1 MSSAQPSPELPSEIK
16 SRLDEIVQSEP
27 VVLFMKG
34 SRTAPQ
40 CGFSATVVDILNEH
54 LETYRTVDVLLDN
67 TLREGIKL
75 YSDWPTI
82 PQLYLGGEFVGG
94 ADIIK
99 EMNSSGELKTALG
112 EASKKGPSGSGPAK
126 EAPSITFT
134 ETAARTALDS
144 RDDGDGPYLR
154 LEISPDFEHGLAFDM
169 KGPDDFV
176 VEVGHGLTVIV
187 DPWSAS
193 RANGLSID
201 FVEEGE
207 RAGFKIDNPNPKGGK
222 VAPTDAAAPAM
233 STEPPAFAITPAAM
247 KMFQDAIAEEEGPG
261 PWGIR
266 VLAKRMGATK
276 ADYELDIISGSE
288 KAADAIEIDKDGL
301 IVWVDPFS
309 ARNLDGASIDFV
321 TGDRGSGF
329 KFDNPRLKEGWSD
342 PRADHFEQLLE
353 REINPSIASHG
364 GVVHL
369 CDVQGD
375 TAWVQMG
382 GGCQGCG
389 MAGVTL
395 NQGIVQ
401 RVREVIPSIQHVVD
415 LTDHASGTNPYYAPK
430 S

>member
-1 MSSAQPSPELPSEIK
+1 MSSAQPSKQLPPEIK
-16 SRLDEIVQSEP
+16 ARLDEIVQAEP

-34 SRTAPQ
+34 SRGSPQ
-40 CGFSATVVDILNEH
+40 CGFSATVVDILDEH
-54 LETYRTVDVLLDN
+54 LETYRTVDVLLDP
-67 TLREGIKL
+67 TIREGIKL

-82 PQLYLGGEFVGG
+82 PQLYVSGEFLGG
-94 ADIIK
+94 ADIVK
-99 EMNSSGELKTALG
+99 EMEASGELKTALAG
-112 EASKKGPSGSGPAK
+112 ATAKGSPLSGPAK
-126 EAPSITFT
+126 EAPSLTFT
-134 ETAARTALDS
+134 EKAAQTALAS

-154 LEISPDFEHGLAFDM
+154 LDISPDLEHGLAFDM

-176 VEVGHGLTVIV
+176 IDVGHGLTVIV

-193 RANGLSID
+193 RANGVSVD

-207 RAGFKIDNPNPKGGK
+207 RAGFKIDNPTPKGGK
-222 VAPTDAAAPAM
+222 VAPTDAPAPVL
-233 STEPPAFAITPAAM
+233 SNEPPEFVITAEAM
-247 KMFQDAIAEEEGPG
+247 KMFKDAIAEEEGPG

-276 ADYELDIISGSE
+276 ADYELDIINGKE
-288 KAADAIEIDKDGL
+288 KAADAIEIEKDGL
-301 IVWVDPFS
+301 VIWVDPFS
-309 ARNLDGASIDFV
+309 SRNLDGASIDFV
-321 TGDRGSGF
+321 TGDKGSGF
-329 KFDNPRLKEGWSD
+329 KFDNPRLKEGWTD

-353 REINPSIASHG
+353 QEINPSIAAHG

-415 LTDHASGTNPYYAPK
+415 LTDHASGDNPYYAPR